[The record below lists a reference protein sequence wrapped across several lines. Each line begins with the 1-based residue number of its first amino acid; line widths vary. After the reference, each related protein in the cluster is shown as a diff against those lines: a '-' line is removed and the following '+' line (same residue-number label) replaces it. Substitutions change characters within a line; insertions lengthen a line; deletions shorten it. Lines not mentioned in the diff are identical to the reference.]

1 MKREEWPK
9 RYCVSDSFNRGLMP
23 RAAPVNYRLVMRF
36 SEVFLR
42 LGSALV
48 AWMMLYAHFVWLAAL
63 RGIGCGPDGDEL
75 HRVLLLLVPVTI
87 GCALLLRATRPLV
100 EVHRILRWLGLP
112 LAALMLTGGYQ
123 VFVIS
128 RSVSTTGLAICSTS
142 DAAAWHQF
150 WGGAQLLAIVVSAAM
165 IAHVWRDGVRREGE

>member
-1 MKREEWPK
+1 
-9 RYCVSDSFNRGLMP
+9 
-23 RAAPVNYRLVMRF
+23 MRF

-75 HRVLLLLVPVTI
+75 HRVLLLLVPVTT
-87 GCALLLRATRPLV
+87 GFALLLRATRPLE

-112 LAALMLTGGYQ
+112 LAVLILAGVYQ

-128 RSVSTTGLAICSTS
+128 RSVYVTGLAICSTGE
-142 DAAAWHQF
+142 AAAWHQW
-150 WGGAQLLAIVVSAAM
+150 WGVAQLLAIVVSSAM
-165 IAHVWRDGVRREGE
+165 IVLLWRDTGRSDANY